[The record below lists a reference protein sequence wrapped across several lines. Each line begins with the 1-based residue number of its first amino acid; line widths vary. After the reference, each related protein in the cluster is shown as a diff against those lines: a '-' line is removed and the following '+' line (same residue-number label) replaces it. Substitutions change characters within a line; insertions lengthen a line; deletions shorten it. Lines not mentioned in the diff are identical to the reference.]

1 MTTRTVSA
9 GDTVTLHYKGTLTD
23 GSEFD
28 NSYEREEP
36 MTVTMG
42 HGQLIPGFESAVQGM
57 TKGETKT
64 FTLESKDAYGD
75 WFPDRKTT
83 MTRDVFPDDLDL
95 NEGSKVPLR
104 APDGNTFIATVTEST
119 ESDVTFDLNHPMAG
133 KDLTFEVN
141 VIHID

>member
-1 MTTRTVSA
+1 MTTKTVGA
-9 GDTVTLHYKGTLTD
+9 GDTITLHYKGTLTD

-42 HGQLIPGFESAVQGM
+42 HGQLIPGFETEVEGM
-57 TKGETKT
+57 EKGETKT
-64 FTLESKDAYGD
+64 FTLASKDAYGD

-83 MTRDVFPDDLDL
+83 MTRDVFPDDLEL
-95 NEGSKVPLR
+95 NEGTKVPLR
-104 APDGNTFIATVTEST
+104 APDGNTFVATVTEASET
-119 ESDVTFDLNHPMAG
+119 DVTFDLNHPMAG

-141 VIHID
+141 IINID